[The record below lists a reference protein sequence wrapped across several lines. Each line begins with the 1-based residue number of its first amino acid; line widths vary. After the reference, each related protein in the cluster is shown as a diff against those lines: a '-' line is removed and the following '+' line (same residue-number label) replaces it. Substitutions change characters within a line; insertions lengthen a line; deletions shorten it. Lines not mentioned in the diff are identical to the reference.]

1 MTHKKLIKPT
11 VSLCPASFPKTNM
24 LSREWSVEQ
33 LVRNYYCI
41 YKNCNIT
48 GGPFDVYLS
57 LDQGWVTLTLRIHVP
72 EQANR
77 GL

>member
-1 MTHKKLIKPT
+1 MTHKNSSTP
-11 VSLCPASFPKTNM
+11 LCLSVQPPSQKNNM
-24 LSREWSVEQ
+24 LSSEWSVEQ

-57 LDQGWVTLTLRIHVP
+57 LDQGWVTLTLRILIP
-72 EQANR
+72 EQANQ